1 MINGMSMESIMT
13 QIKQEA
19 KATALKNGA
28 YSGYAIRNRLN
39 EVKDKSKPVIISMTS
54 PIYDEDYVIIDYHYT
69 LVISDF
75 VCDSWR
81 GSYDLPAISYGVL
94 PFSYTEIDTSL
105 TKGRYGSVEAIIKN
119 IEESDGYRVEGYK
132 GGDFTLDMSDVVY
145 IANYGDSNYSIAIVG
160 IEEFEHYV
168 LCYTKPDMY

>member
-1 MINGMSMESIMT
+1 MINDTSMKSILT

-19 KATALKNGA
+19 KAQALKNGA

-54 PIYDEDYVIIDYHYT
+54 PIYDEDYVITDYHYT

-75 VCDSWR
+75 ICDSWR
-81 GSYDLPAISYGVL
+81 GSYNLPAISYDFI
-94 PFSYTEIDTSL
+94 PFTYDEVGESI
-105 TKGRYGSVEAIIKN
+105 KSVRHNSVKDVIKN
-119 IEESDGYRVEGYK
+119 IEESDGKDVEGYK
-132 GGDFTLDMSDVVY
+132 GGDFTLDMSDVIY
-145 IANYGDSNYSIAIVG
+145 IANYGNSNNCIAIVG
-160 IEEFEHYV
+160 IEEFESFV